1 MHCIVSFTARAVRVD
16 ATITPEIDPLMEFGV
31 GAEGVPQ
38 MQTMANGKVY
48 LVGAGPGDPG
58 LLTIEAARVLR
69 SADVVFHDDLVSSEI
84 MELIPEHVHTESVG
98 KRCGHA
104 RLAQHQIHSLMIN
117 AAKEGWKVVRLKSGD
132 PLIFGR
138 AGEEMEALRQAGV
151 EYEVVPGIT
160 AAFGAAARAGIPLTD
175 RHLASK
181 LVFLSN
187 HQCAGK
193 DLFDWNGVLT
203 KDTTALIYMPGADYE
218 GLATRLC
225 SEGLDPNTPCLI
237 VSRATT
243 TQQQI
248 HFARLA
254 NLGESPQHEA
264 PVVLIVGAVA
274 ELYASENSECMR
286 NSEALMFKID
296 LETVELSPQGRT
308 E

>member
-1 MHCIVSFTARAVRVD
+1 M
-16 ATITPEIDPLMEFGV
+16 G
-31 GAEGVPQ
+31 
-38 MQTMANGKVY
+38 NGKVY

-58 LLTIEAARVLR
+58 LLTVEAVRLLQL
-69 SADVVFHDDLVSSEI
+69 ADVVFHDDLVSAEI
-84 MELIPEHVHTESVG
+84 LELIPGQVHIESVG

-104 RLAQHQIHSLMIN
+104 RLTQHQIHTLMIN

-138 AGEEMEALRQAGV
+138 AGEEMEALRRAGV

-193 DLFDWNGVLT
+193 ELLDWKGFLT
-203 KDTTALIYMPGADYE
+203 EDMTALIYMPGPDYWS
-218 GLATRLC
+218 LANRLC
-225 SEGLDPNTPCLI
+225 AEGLDQKTPCLV
-237 VSRATT
+237 VSQATT
-243 TQQQI
+243 TRQQI

-254 NLGESPQHEA
+254 NLAESPRHEA
-264 PVVLIVGAVA
+264 PAVVIVGAVA
-274 ELYASENSECMR
+274 ERYISEDGKPMR
-286 NSEALMFKID
+286 DPEALMFAMA
-296 LETVELSPQGRT
+296 LEQAELSVQTGT
-308 E
+308 D